1 MKRLVLVLW
10 ASLLLASCQ
19 TVAPP
24 QAPVERQGEYKLD
37 WPQQESDLAV
47 DPAVRYGRLA
57 NGMRYAIMANQT
69 PTNAASFRLRF
80 DVGSLAEQDDQRGL
94 AHFLEHMAFNGSENV
109 PEGEMV
115 HILERHGLA
124 FGADTNAST
133 SFDETTYTLEA
144 PNADAA
150 TLDTIFFLL
159 REVASKIA
167 IADDAVE
174 RERGVILSEER
185 TRNTPG
191 LRALVAQWTYLFP
204 GVRFPERF
212 PIGTIE
218 TITHAPAQRIRDFY
232 ADYYRPERALFVIV
246 GDIDPAAM
254 EARIQTTFADWRAR
268 GPDPGDPDLG
278 APARP
283 QAPAGIF
290 ADPGLPTIVTLA
302 AVAHAPREANTRASY
317 RVDLLRTIGN
327 AIVQRR
333 LQTLSRAPDAA
344 IQGAQAQHNVLFDS
358 AALTQLDLVAR
369 PQDWQAALAT
379 GEQELRRALTH
390 GFTRS
395 EIDEQLAQFRTAYR
409 TAAERA
415 TTRRSDALANSI
427 VDEFSAWGVFMT
439 PADELALFE
448 ALAGDLTPATVAAA
462 FREQWGDQAP
472 LLFVNTS
479 EDIPGAPSALQAAY
493 DRSRSQAVSPPAE
506 ISAQAFAYTDFG
518 TPGSIAERH
527 VVADLDL
534 TQVRFANNVR
544 LNIKRTDFTNDAILV
559 SVRFGGGQLELP
571 KSQPGLGLLI
581 SSMGAGG
588 LEAHSADEIQ
598 RLLAGHNVG
607 VQIGAGGDAFTLSGA
622 TTPDDLLLELQVMA
636 AQMTAPGYRPEGLS
650 QFRQVVEGQF
660 QTLAATPSGVAQRD
674 LPRLL
679 RSGDPRFGIAA
690 RSDLLA
696 RNFDEARTA
705 LERATGA
712 GAIEI
717 GIVGDIEIDVAIH
730 LVART
735 FGALPQRAASEPGFE
750 DARRLAFPA
759 PRDETLVL
767 RHEGAPTQAQA
778 LVYWPAVDDSNSR
791 RARTL
796 ELLRSVLSL
805 KLLERVREAEG
816 ATYSPSAQIFLSRV
830 NPGYGYFGVALDLAP
845 SEVDR
850 FFGVVDEIAGAL
862 ASGQIT
868 TDELE
873 RARRPVLDAFEQNQE
888 DNRYWLGLAARA
900 QSDPEVLARHR
911 RVRQELEAVTIAD
924 LRAAA
929 SRYLT
934 PRTAYRIAIL
944 PPEQQR

>member
-1 MKRLVLVLW
+1 MKRLVFALS

-19 TVAPP
+19 TVAPH
-24 QAPVERQGEYKLD
+24 QASMERLGENKLD
-37 WPQQESDLAV
+37 WPQQESDLAP
-47 DPAVRYGRLA
+47 DPAVRYGRLP

-69 PTNAASFRLRF
+69 PSSAASFRLRF

-115 HILERHGLA
+115 HVLERHGLA

-144 PNADAA
+144 PNADVE

-159 REVASKIA
+159 REVASKIT

-191 LRALVAQWTYLFP
+191 LRALMAQWDYLFP

-212 PIGTIE
+212 PIGAIE
-218 TITHAPAQRIRDFY
+218 TIAHAPAQRIRDFY
-232 ADYYRPERALFVIV
+232 ESYYRPERAFFVVV
-246 GDIDPAAM
+246 GDIEPAAM
-254 EARIQTTFADWRAR
+254 EARIQATFADWRAR
-268 GPDPGDPDLG
+268 RPDPGDPDLG

-283 QAPAGIF
+283 PTPAGHF
-290 ADPGLPTIVTLA
+290 SDPGLTTIVTLA
-302 AVAHAPREANTRASY
+302 AVAAAPREANSRASY
-317 RVDLLRTIGN
+317 KADLMRTIGN

-333 LQTLSRAPDAA
+333 LQTLSRAPNAT
-344 IQGAQAQHNVLFDS
+344 IQEAQAQHNVLFDS
-358 AALTQLDLVAR
+358 VALTQLDLVAR
-369 PQDWQAALAT
+369 PQDWQAALAL
-379 GEQELRRALTH
+379 GEQELRRALTY

-395 EIDEQLAQFRTAYR
+395 EIDEQLSQYRTAYR

-415 TTRRSDALANSI
+415 STRRNNAIANSI
-427 VDEFSAWGVFMT
+427 VDEFSNWGVFMA

-448 ALAGDLTPATVAAA
+448 ALAADVTPAAVAAA
-462 FREQWGDQAP
+462 FRDQWGELAP
-472 LLFVNTS
+472 LLFVDTS
-479 EDIPGAPSALQAAY
+479 EPIADAPATVHAAY
-493 DRSRSQAVSPPAE
+493 ERSRAQPVSPPTE

-518 TPGSIAERH
+518 TPGRVTERR
-527 VVADLDL
+527 VVEDLGL
-534 TQVRFANNVR
+534 IQVRYANNMR
-544 LNIKRTDFTNDAILV
+544 LNIKHTDFTNDSVLV

-571 KSQPGLGLLI
+571 KDQPGLGLLI

-588 LEAHSADEIQ
+588 LEAHSADDLQ
-598 RLLAGHNVG
+598 RLLAGHNVS
-607 VQIGAGGDAFTLSGA
+607 VQIGAGGDAFTLTGA
-622 TTPDDLLLELQVMA
+622 TTPDDLQLELQLMA
-636 AQMTAPGYRPEGLS
+636 AQLTAPGYRPEGLT

-660 QTLAATPSGVAQRD
+660 QPLAATPSGVAQRD

-696 RNFDEARTA
+696 RTFDEARAA
-705 LERATGA
+705 LARASGA
-712 GAIEI
+712 GTIEV
-717 GIVGDIEIDVAIH
+717 GIVGDVETDVAIDI
-730 LVART
+730 VART
-735 FGALPQRAASEPGFE
+735 FGALPPRNANDPPFG

-759 PRDETLVL
+759 PRDEALVL

-778 LVYWPAVDDSNSR
+778 LVYWPAADDSDSR

-805 KLLERVREAEG
+805 KLIARVREAEG
-816 ATYSPSAQIFLSRV
+816 ATYSPSAQMFLSRV

-850 FFGVVDEIAGAL
+850 FFGVVDEIAGTL

-868 TDELE
+868 ADELE
-873 RARRPVLDAFEQNQE
+873 RARRPVLDALEQNQE

-911 RVRQELEAVTIAD
+911 RMRQELEAVTIAD

-929 SRYLT
+929 ARYLT
-934 PRTAYRIAIL
+934 PRSAYRIAIL
-944 PPEQQR
+944 PPEAH

>member
-1 MKRLVLVLW
+1 MKRLLLALC

-19 TVAPP
+19 TIAPQ
-24 QAPVERQGEYKLD
+24 QAPVERLGENKLD
-37 WPQQESDLAV
+37 WPQQESDLAP
-47 DPAVRYGRLA
+47 DPAVRYGRLQ
-57 NGMRYAIMANQT
+57 NGMRYAIVANQT
-69 PTNAASFRLRF
+69 PSNAASFRLRF

-115 HILERHGLA
+115 HILERQGLA

-144 PNADAA
+144 PNADAE

-159 REVASKIA
+159 REVASKIT
-167 IADDAVE
+167 IADEAVE

-191 LRALVAQWTYLFP
+191 LRALVAQWDHLFP
-204 GVRFPERF
+204 GVRFRERF

-232 ADYYRPERALFVIV
+232 ESYYRPERAFFVVV
-246 GDIDPAAM
+246 GDVDPVAM
-254 EARIQTTFADWRAR
+254 EARIQTTFGNWSARRA
-268 GPDPGDPDLG
+268 DPGDPDLG
-278 APARP
+278 APERP
-283 QAPAGIF
+283 QAPAGF
-290 ADPGLPTIVTLA
+290 FSDPGSPTIVTLA
-302 AVAHAPREANTRASY
+302 SVAGAPREPNTRASY
-317 RVDLLRTIGN
+317 RTDLLRTIAN
-327 AIVQRR
+327 AILQRR

-344 IQGAQAQHNVLFDS
+344 IQDAQAQHNVLFGS

-369 PQDWQAALAT
+369 PQDWQAALAI

-395 EIDEQLAQFRTAYR
+395 EIAEQLAQFRTAYR

-415 TTRRSDALANSI
+415 PTRRNSALANSI
-427 VDEFSAWGVFMT
+427 VDEFSNWGVFMA

-448 ALAGDLTPATVAAA
+448 SMAGDVTPDAVAAA
-462 FREQWGDQAP
+462 FRDQWGDQAP
-472 LLFVNTS
+472 LLFLNTS
-479 EDIPGAPSALQAAY
+479 EAIADAPTSVLAAY
-493 DRSRSQAVSPPAE
+493 DRSRALAVSPPAE
-506 ISAQAFAYTDFG
+506 ISAQTFAYTDFG
-518 TPGSIAERH
+518 TPGGVAETRI
-527 VVADLDL
+527 VEDLGL
-534 TQVRFANNVR
+534 TQVRFTNNVR
-544 LNIKRTDFTNDAILV
+544 LNIKQTDFTND
-559 SVRFGGGQLELP
+559 SVLISIRFGGGQLELP
-571 KSQPGLGLLI
+571 KSQPGLGLLV

-588 LEAHSADEIQ
+588 LEAHSADELQ
-598 RLLAGHNVG
+598 RLLAGRNVG
-607 VQIGAGGDAFTLSGA
+607 LQIGAGSDAFVLSGS
-622 TTPDDLLLELQVMA
+622 TTPSDLELELQLMA
-636 AQMTAPGYRPEGLS
+636 AQMTAPGYRPEGLT

-660 QTLAATPSGVAQRD
+660 QTLAATPAGLAQRD
-674 LPRLL
+674 VPRLL
-679 RSGDPRFGIAA
+679 RSNDPRFGIPA
-690 RSDLLA
+690 RADLLA
-696 RNFDEARTA
+696 RSFDEVRAA
-705 LERATGA
+705 LARATA
-712 GAIEI
+712 TGAIEI
-717 GIVGDIEIDVAIH
+717 AIVGDVDPAVATD

-735 FGALPQRAASEPGFE
+735 FGALPARNLSDPGFE
-750 DARRLAFPA
+750 DARRIAFPA
-759 PRDETLVL
+759 SRGETLVL

-778 LVYWPAVDDSNSR
+778 LVYWPAVDDSDSR

-816 ATYSPSAQIFLSRV
+816 ATYSPSAQMFLSRV

-845 SEVDR
+845 GEVDR
-850 FFGVVDEIAGAL
+850 FFGVVDEIAEVL
-862 ASGQIT
+862 ASGQIAA
-868 TDELE
+868 DELE

-911 RVRQELEAVTIAD
+911 RMRQDLESVTITD

-929 SRYLT
+929 TRYLT
-934 PRTAYRIAIL
+934 PRNAYRIAIL
-944 PPEQQR
+944 PPEAQR